1 MLTLK
6 FTRNESL
13 RHIFGGVRDWA
24 FAERFGSDLTAKN
37 HNKIY
42 L

>member
-13 RHIFGGVRDWA
+13 RNIFGGVKEWA
-24 FAERFGSDLTAKN
+24 FAERFGSDLTAKS
-37 HNKIY
+37 
-42 L
+42 